1 MAKYCRM
8 SERPT
13 KTQASRP
20 MRLSFKDPVVEAMG
34 RLAERRG
41 HKWGNRWNRSKL
53 VAALVEQEARKEGV
67 W

>member
-1 MAKYCRM
+1 
-8 SERPT
+8 
-13 KTQASRP
+13 